1 MRRLTI
7 VAVATVLTLNL
18 IGAGTVV
25 AGDETSN
32 RRHVRGARAPITG
45 MTVYEVTESV
55 QFDPVQGIVGPA
67 VCAAMPQA
75 CLSRDATATLLGF
88 ARLGT
93 PLCPMKAL
101 LTNPHA
107 ETCTILGTGFDVVP
121 LATGVGSVWGTLTA
135 VVNAPGNSSVHVPDL
150 AVLTATFTGTIDLS
164 AAFMGIPLGFIRP
177 APSNVIK
184 IKETG
189 EVVPFTATFRL
200 PFAHDTKGH
209 RKKIET
215 EEENAF
221 YLADDGSLIPVRS
234 HERDLGFPTVRIEV
248 DFVP

>member
-1 MRRLTI
+1 MSRRAAFGIAVI
-7 VAVATVLTLNL
+7 VTLTL
-18 IGAGTVV
+18 AGVSTAV

-45 MTVYEVTESV
+45 MTIYEVTESV

-93 PLCPMKAL
+93 PLCPMEAL
-101 LTNPHA
+101 LTDPRA
-107 ETCTILGTGFDVVP
+107 ETCTILGTGSDVVP
-121 LATGVGSVWGTLTA
+121 LATGVGLVQGRLSV

-150 AVLTATFTGTIDLS
+150 PILTATFKGTIDLS
-164 AAFMGIPLGFIRP
+164 SAFAGIPLGFIRRD
-177 APSNVIK
+177 PSNVIV
-184 IKETG
+184 IDGTG
-189 EVVPFTATFRL
+189 QTVPFTATFRL

-221 YLADDGSLIPVRS
+221 YLADDHSLIPVRP

-248 DFVP
+248 EFGR